1 MNESFPRDLKENI
14 RSISSL
20 EVVVLIVKSRSCDC
34 ANILSG
40 GVSYKGLFKMEELVF
55 VSSEASY

>member
-20 EVVVLIVKSRSCDC
+20 EVVVLKSRSCDC
-34 ANILSG
+34 ANICQGEYLI
-40 GVSYKGLFKMEELVF
+40 KGLFKMQELIF
-55 VSSEASY
+55 ISPEASY